1 MKLQVAID
9 RVSLE
14 QAKQFVGRIDGVDI
28 IEIGT
33 SLTKDFG
40 LDCLRKT
47 RALAKSSKILADI
60 KTMDEGEYEFR
71 NYYEAGADILT
82 VMGAA
87 DPETIDICC
96 KIAKEYNKE
105 VMIDLLGCDKN
116 KIKQISHYDEAIYA
130 IHVSKDS
137 DKATS
142 LVEETQHFKEVFPH
156 VKRIAVAGGLDLEK
170 VKTLVLSE
178 IEIVIVGSSI
188 LKKETIENEIKKY
201 LEVIR

>member
-47 RALAKSSKILADI
+47 RALAKRSKILADI

-96 KIAKEYNKE
+96 KIANEYNKE

-142 LVEETQHFKEVFPH
+142 LMEETQHFKEAFPN